1 MSNSLIAR
9 DSHAGLFVCH
19 SSSTSIMYLHI
30 THVQMWCQLHLGVS
44 VPSRR
49 VRKHSVAV
57 TVVAR
62 PSTLVCRGF
71 DISTS
76 RITSGKLAQLFFTL
90 TSSLLFRV
98 DSFIRYAATVA
109 AIPADCIR
117 DSYVS
122 ATQVPS
128 HTRNLISAAVFSG
141 VLFCDMLIETHVP
154 GLSIHN

>member
-1 MSNSLIAR
+1 
-9 DSHAGLFVCH
+9 
-19 SSSTSIMYLHI
+19 MYLHI

-49 VRKHSVAV
+49 VRKHSVCGH
-57 TVVAR
+57 R
-62 PSTLVCRGF
+62 CRNAIDASMQGF

-141 VLFCDMLIETHVP
+141 VLFCDMLIELCAWPLHPQLVDLFTQ
-154 GLSIHN
+154 